1 MSKSK
6 ESWNKKER
14 EKKKEKDRKA
24 KFEKK
29 LERKEHS
36 KDGRGMDSMMAYLDE
51 NGNLSSTPPDPSKVI
66 KINAEDIQLGVPKQ
80 APMSEEELER
90 KGTVTFFNASKG
102 FGFIKDDETK
112 EDYYVHLSGLIDAI
126 KDNNKVVFE
135 IENTPRGRSA
145 VGVKLLK

>member
-29 LERKEHS
+29 LERRENPR
-36 KDGRGMDSMMAYLDE
+36 DGGGIDSMMAYLDE
-51 NGNLSSTPPDPSKVI
+51 NGNLSSTPPDPSKRISV
-66 KINAEDIQLGVPKQ
+66 NAEDIQVGVPKQ
-80 APMSEEELER
+80 VPLTAEEAQR
-90 KGTVTFFNASKG
+90 KGTVTFFNSSKG

-126 KDNNKVVFE
+126 SDNNKVVFE

-145 VGVKLLK
+145 VSVKLLK